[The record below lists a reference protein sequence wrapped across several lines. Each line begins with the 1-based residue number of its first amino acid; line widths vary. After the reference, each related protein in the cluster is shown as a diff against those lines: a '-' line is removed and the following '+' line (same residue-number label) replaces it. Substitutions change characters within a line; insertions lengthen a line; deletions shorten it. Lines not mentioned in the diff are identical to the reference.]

1 MLTNVLAVSKSTCL
15 QDLSNF
21 HQCPHNDWKKNAH
34 NSLNLIPTIKKY
46 LSLSNKAFDVRP
58 FPKMP
63 SLSKTV
69 HCADK
74 YLHYPKPSTFFTNV
88 LIISKTSTGPH
99 NDTQTGAHHQ
109 LSEWGCFTCSSH
121 HRWWRMRRT
130 TGWMTPTWWMTQA
143 RVNQCGL
150 AKACCRS

>member
-109 LSEWGCFTCSSH
+109 LSEWGCFNAAHITADDVWDA
-121 HRWWRMRRT
+121 RQVEWRQPDEWRKPEWINV
-130 TGWMTPTWWMTQA
+130 G
-143 RVNQCGL
+143 
-150 AKACCRS
+150 

>member
-21 HQCPHNDWKKNAH
+21 HQCPHNNWKKNAH

-130 TGWMTPTWWMTQA
+130 TGWMTQA
-143 RVNQCGL
+143 RVNQRGL